1 MTYDPDTHEGDVG
14 GCPDLDALRAWIGD
28 CHRCP
33 LGDSRTT
40 LVFGTGDP
48 HARLMFIGEAPGRN
62 EDLKGE
68 PFVGAAGRL
77 LDELLESIGLHRH
90 DVYIA
95 NILKCR
101 PPGNRDPLPAEV
113 DTCTRFLTEQVKLVD
128 PLVIATLGNH
138 ATRFVLETT
147 RPIGSLR
154 GRLFEKDG
162 RRIVPIFHPAAALY
176 DRSKAQVLFEDF
188 QRLRVVL
195 ERGATNDGAHHVDQP
210 PLF

>member
-1 MTYDPDTHEGDVG
+1 MYDPDARMG
-14 GCPDLDALRAWIGD
+14 GAGAFSDLDALRAWIGD

-33 LGDSRTT
+33 LGDTRTT

-62 EDLKGE
+62 EDLRGE
-68 PFVGAAGRL
+68 PFVGAAGHL
-77 LDELLESIGLHRH
+77 LDELLESIGSQRRE
-90 DVYIA
+90 VYIT

-113 DTCTRFLTEQVKLVD
+113 EACTPFLTEQVRLVD
-128 PLVIATLGNH
+128 PFVIVTLGNH

-147 RPIGSLR
+147 RPIGALR

-162 RRIVPIFHPAAALY
+162 RRIVPIFHPASALY

-188 QRLRVVL
+188 QRLKVVL
-195 ERGATNDGAHHVDQP
+195 ERDAMDDTAQRVDQL

>member
-1 MTYDPDTHEGDVG
+1 MYDPDARKGDVG
-14 GCPDLDALRAWIGD
+14 AFSDLDGLCAWIGD

-33 LGDSRTT
+33 LGDTRTT

-48 HARLMFIGEAPGRN
+48 HARLMLIGEAPGRN
-62 EDLKGE
+62 EDLRGE
-68 PFVGAAGRL
+68 PFVGAAGHL
-77 LDELLESIGLHRH
+77 LDELLESIGLQRD

-101 PPGNRDPLPAEV
+101 PPGNRDPLPEEV
-113 DTCTRFLTEQVKLVD
+113 ATCTPFLTEQVRLID
-128 PLVIATLGNH
+128 PLVVATLGNH
-138 ATRFVLETT
+138 ATRFVLDTA
-147 RPIGSLR
+147 RPISALR

-162 RRIVPIFHPAAALY
+162 RRIVPIFHPASALY

-188 QRLRVVL
+188 QRLKVVL
-195 ERGATNDGAHHVDQP
+195 ERGSAYDTAPRVVQP